1 MKILVIGPSWVGDM
15 MMSQSLYRTLKARYP
30 RAIIDV
36 MAPAWCRPLLSRMP
50 EVNEAIPMPL
60 GHGALEI
67 GERRKLGHSL
77 REKRYDRAYVLPNS
91 FKSALVPFFAGIP
104 HRTGWRGEMRYGLLN
119 DARVLDKEAAADGR
133 ALRGAGL
140 RQRRDAQRERSAAAA
155 AVAAAPVSDGEK
167 SHTCNAFGISSERP
181 MIGFCPARSLVRQNA
196 GRTITMQSWR
206 NSLSMK
212 AIRLCCLARRKIM
225 RRAMKFSPRSVP
237 SNRPGAENRRGNAAR
252 AGGYFD
258 CRL

>member
-1 MKILVIGPSWVGDM
+1 MVE
-15 MMSQSLYRTLKARYP
+15 RYV
-30 RAIIDV
+30 ALAYDKGV
-36 MAPAWCRPLLSRMP
+36 MRSAKDLPQPLLWP
-50 EVNEAIPMPL
+50 QL
-60 GHGALEI
+60 
-67 GERRKLGHSL
+67 
-77 REKRYDRAYVLPNS
+77 
-91 FKSALVPFFAGIP
+91 
-104 HRTGWRGEMRYGLLN
+104 
-119 DARVLDKEAAADGR
+119 
-133 ALRGAGL
+133 
-140 RQRRDAQRERSAAAA
+140 Q
-155 AVAAAPVSDGEK
+155 VSDGEK

-237 SNRPGAENRRGNAAR
+237 SNRPVPKPAGNAAR